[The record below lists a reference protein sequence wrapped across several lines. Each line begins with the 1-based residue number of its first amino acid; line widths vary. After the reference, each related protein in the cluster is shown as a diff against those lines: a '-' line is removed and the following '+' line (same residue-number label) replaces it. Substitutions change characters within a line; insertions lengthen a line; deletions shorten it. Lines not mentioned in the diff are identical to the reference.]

1 MQNVSLDRLRQVAN
15 LARSVAS
22 ALDVDTVLR
31 QVVEAVLSL
40 RPRAFCVVRLVDL
53 ERGGYRLAAQGGAD
67 ENEMDVE
74 SVAEVIPFGRGV
86 THVVAQSGQ
95 PVLLPDALRDP
106 RLVSV
111 MWHEGRGLKVYY
123 GVPISAGGELMGV
136 LNVALSETA
145 PPTAEEREIVDLLA
159 SQAAVAIGNARLF
172 AESETRRRTAEALA
186 EVWRFLSET
195 FDVAALGQ
203 RIADVVLWALHVRA
217 AVLYRLQPGSG
228 DMEVIGRAGEAER
241 FYDPGVVVPAGHGVV
256 GLAVKRRQPVVTPD
270 VRMDTRIASTPSMR
284 PGQTLCPSV
293 LSLPLVVKGQVVG
306 GFTVGDILGRVY
318 TDEDLRLAQTFADQ
332 AAVALENARLFAETE
347 RRRRESVALGNVSQT
362 LAQSLHPGAV
372 AQRVVD
378 CVRDLVGVLAASV
391 FRLDPESGALEETA
405 SSGATPL
412 RDRPLRYPRGSG
424 AVGLAV
430 RERRAVVSDNVLADP
445 RLEFPS
451 EVRAF
456 LESSPIRTI
465 LAVPLTVKEQVIGAL
480 GLADASDRVFT
491 EDDVRLAQAFADQ
504 AAVALENAR
513 LYADAERRRVEAET
527 LSGLVRSITATLDP
541 PSVLRRVA
549 GAARELCGSDSAHI
563 LLRDAES
570 DTMFARYGVGQAV
583 GDADAPRIARG
594 RGAGGQAWSTGRP
607 FRTANR
613 PDDPRVRDDYP
624 EAIKREGV
632 IATLVVPIW
641 ISGQVEGLLY
651 VSNRAD
657 RPFSDRDEAILIR
670 LADHAAIAIQNAT
683 LYSRLQGLSGRLME
697 VQEAE
702 RRHLARELHDE
713 IGQLLTGLRLTLDV
727 PEPQSP
733 ALGERRLGQAQALVQ
748 ELLERIRALSLDL
761 RPSILDDLGVLP
773 ALLGHIERYTSQTK
787 IRVHLEHSGLDRR
800 FAAETET
807 GVYRIVQEALTNVAR
822 HGHVDEVTVRL
833 WATDDVLGVQVE
845 DHGAG
850 FDPDAVLGTGRS
862 GGLAGLRERAALLN
876 GHLTV
881 ETHPGRGV
889 RLTAEVPL
897 NGSLRRSG
905 E

>member
-1 MQNVSLDRLRQVAN
+1 
-15 LARSVAS
+15 
-22 ALDVDTVLR
+22 
-31 QVVEAVLSL
+31 
-40 RPRAFCVVRLVDL
+40 
-53 ERGGYRLAAQGGAD
+53 
-67 ENEMDVE
+67 
-74 SVAEVIPFGRGV
+74 
-86 THVVAQSGQ
+86 
-95 PVLLPDALRDP
+95 
-106 RLVSV
+106 
-111 MWHEGRGLKVYY
+111 MWHEERGLKVYY

-159 SQAAVAIGNARLF
+159 SHAAVAIGNARLF

-195 FDVAALGQ
+195 FDVVALGQ
-203 RIADVVLWALHVRA
+203 RIADVVLRALHVRA

-241 FYDPGVVVPAGHGVV
+241 FYDPGVVIPAGHGVV

-306 GFTVGDILGRVY
+306 GFTVGDVLGRVY

-372 AQRVVD
+372 AQQVVD
-378 CVRDLVGVLAASV
+378 CVRDLFGVLAASV
-391 FRLDPESGALEETA
+391 FRLDPDSGALEETA
-405 SSGATPL
+405 ASGASPL
-412 RDRPLRYPRGSG
+412 RARPVRYPRGVG

-430 RERRAVVSDNVLADP
+430 RERRAVVSNDVLADP
-445 RLEFPS
+445 RLQFPP

-456 LESSPIRTI
+456 IEGSQIRTI

-480 GLADASDRVFT
+480 GLVDTSGRVFT

-504 AAVALENAR
+504 ASVALENAR
-513 LYADAERRRVEAET
+513 LYAEAERGRVEAET

-541 PSVLRRVA
+541 ASVLRRVA
-549 GAARELCGSDSAHI
+549 GAARELCGSDIAHI

-570 DTMFARYGVGQAV
+570 DTMFARYGVGHAV
-583 GDADAPRIARG
+583 GEADAPRIARG

-613 PDDPRVRDDYP
+613 PNDPRIRDDYP
-624 EAIKREGV
+624 EAAKREGV

-657 RPFSDRDEAILIR
+657 RPFTDRDEAILIR

-727 PEPQSP
+727 PEPPSP
-733 ALGERRLGQAQALVQ
+733 ALGERLGQAQALVQ

-773 ALLGHIERYTSQTK
+773 ALLDNIERYMSQTK

-800 FAAETET
+800 FAPETET

-822 HGHVDEVTVRL
+822 HGQVDEVTVRL

-897 NGSLRRSG
+897 NGSLRRAG

>member
-53 ERGGYRLAAQGGAD
+53 ERGGYRLAAKGGAD
-67 ENEMDVE
+67 QDETDVE
-74 SVAEVIPFGRGV
+74 SVAEVIPFGRGM

-95 PVLLPDALRDP
+95 PLLLPDALGDP
-106 RLVSV
+106 RLVSA
-111 MWHEGRGLKVYY
+111 MWHEERGLKVYY

-159 SQAAVAIGNARLF
+159 SHAAVAIGNARLF

-195 FDVAALGQ
+195 FDVVALGQ
-203 RIADVVLWALHVRA
+203 RIADVVLRALHVRA

-241 FYDPGVVVPAGHGVV
+241 FYDPGVVIPVGHGVV

-306 GFTVGDILGRVY
+306 GFTVGDVLGRVY

-378 CVRDLVGVLAASV
+378 CVRDLIGVLAASV

-445 RLEFPS
+445 RLEFPP

-456 LESSPIRTI
+456 IESTRIRTI
-465 LAVPLTVKEQVIGAL
+465 LAVPLTVKGQVIGAL
-480 GLADASDRVFT
+480 GLVDASGRVFT

-527 LSGLVRSITATLDP
+527 LSGLVRTITATLDP
-541 PSVLRRVA
+541 ASVLRRVA
-549 GAARELCGSDSAHI
+549 AAARELCGSDIAHI

-570 DTMFARYGVGQAV
+570 DTMFARYGVGHAV
-583 GDADAPRIARG
+583 DEADAPRIARG

-613 PDDPRVRDDYP
+613 PNDPRVRDDYP
-624 EAIKREGV
+624 EAARREGI

-657 RPFSDRDEAILIR
+657 RSFTDRDEAILIR

-697 VQEAE
+697 VHEAE

-733 ALGERRLGQAQALVQ
+733 ALGERLGQAQALVQ

-773 ALLGHIERYTSQTK
+773 ALLGHIERYMSQTK

-800 FAAETET
+800 FAPKTET

-897 NGSLRRSG
+897 NGSLRRPG